1 MTHTILVADDSP
13 TMQRLA
19 NSLLTA
25 EGLEVVTV
33 SNGVAAIKKLPTVRP
48 DLILADVAMPG
59 KDGYEV
65 CEFVKNSAEI
75 CRIPV
80 LLIFSDLEPY
90 QADRGERVHAD
101 GCVKKPFN
109 QDDLIATVTKF
120 LAQAAQ
126 VSFAAPPSAT
136 ASSDF
141 GPDSAAEPVEAP
153 PQEPSARPEF
163 NLAALSEGVALSEPA
178 EEKSA
183 ASVPEGQA
191 ADIQTFPSSAEMA
204 PDGSVAGEAS
214 AANLEPSAE
223 ISIASAPS
231 DGVEQTEPESEAS
244 GQEDVFRGTA
254 EAVVQ
259 SGGNGAA
266 RIPEHGIEH
275 EAAPAPP
282 EWAVEP
288 EEAPA
293 QPASEAEREEAGMP
307 PAAAPEAP
315 SPNGQEWV
323 AEPGPPGAAPET
335 QFAVSGPEA
344 FSSNPDAPPPV
355 EDFRAEFPEVPVYR
369 FGNARTTA
377 EPEIEDE
384 APNQIPDAAEL
395 STQPQAAVAENESA
409 VEEEFPPAA
418 PEAKPE
424 KIDPELVY
432 AIVHKVVLKMSPP
445 ALEAEVVEE
454 IARRITSELTA
465 EFDSDPS

>member
-1 MTHTILVADDSP
+1 MTQTILVADDSP

-33 SNGVAAIKKLPTVRP
+33 SNGVAAIKKLPTARP

-75 CRIPV
+75 RHIPV

-101 GCVKKPFN
+101 GSVKKPFN

-120 LAQAAQ
+120 LAQTALAH
-126 VSFAAPPSAT
+126 SPASPSAT
-136 ASSDF
+136 ASADF
-141 GPDSAAEPVEAP
+141 GPDPVAEPVEA
-153 PQEPSARPEF
+153 QIEEARARPEF

-183 ASVPEGQA
+183 AAVP
-191 ADIQTFPSSAEMA
+191 DIQAFPSPAEMVPV
-204 PDGSVAGEAS
+204 PDGSTAGEAS
-214 AANLEPSAE
+214 AAKLEPSAE
-223 ISIASAPS
+223 ISIASAPG
-231 DGVEQTEPESEAS
+231 DGAEQTNPESDSS
-244 GQEDVFRGTA
+244 GQEDVFRGPE

-266 RIPEHGIEH
+266 PIPELETEP

-288 EEAPA
+288 EEARA
-293 QPASEAEREEAGMP
+293 QPASEVEREEAGMP
-307 PAAAPEAP
+307 PAAAPEAL

-323 AEPGPPGAAPET
+323 AEPGSPGVVSET
-335 QFAVSGPEA
+335 QFAASGPEVL
-344 FSSNPDAPPPV
+344 SSNPDAPPPL
-355 EDFRAEFPEVPVYR
+355 ESFRTEFPEVPVYR
-369 FGNARTTA
+369 FGDAQTTA
-377 EPEIEDE
+377 EPATEDK
-384 APNQIPDAAEL
+384 APSQIPDAAEL
-395 STQPQAAVAENESA
+395 SPDPQAAVAQNEFA
-409 VEEEFPPAA
+409 VEEESPPAA
-418 PEAKPE
+418 REVKPE
-424 KIDPELVY
+424 KLDPELIY
-432 AIVHKVVLKMSPP
+432 TIVHKVVLKMSPP
-445 ALEAEVVEE
+445 ALEAEVVED